1 MDFRYDTEGGALT
14 NVGGTMHGKMQYGPM
29 APIFWAKSAVALVAL
44 AASIPA
50 VRLLVEPLKKL
61 LSDKPAWELA
71 NLVGWVGVTDVDKV
85 TTTFGWANVRR
96 GDRED
101 QHHLVEVRAR
111 TGIITPRGCK
121 VLLEEF
127 NPEERYFWVVKID
140 ENLEQQQIQTGAPE
154 ENGDVVEEQ

>member
-1 MDFRYDTEGGALT
+1 
-14 NVGGTMHGKMQYGPM
+14 MHGKMQCGPM

-50 VRLLVEPLKKL
+50 VRLLVEPLKNL
-61 LSDKPAWELA
+61 LSEKPAWELA

-101 QHHLVEVRAR
+101 QHHLVEVRTR

-154 ENGDVVEEQ
+154 ENGDVVEE

>member
-1 MDFRYDTEGGALT
+1 
-14 NVGGTMHGKMQYGPM
+14 MHGKMQYGPM

-50 VRLLVEPLKKL
+50 VRLLVEPLKNL
-61 LSDKPAWELA
+61 LSEKPAWELA
-71 NLVGWVGVTDVDKV
+71 NLVGWIGVTDVDKV

-101 QHHLVEVRAR
+101 QHHLVEVRTR

>member
-1 MDFRYDTEGGALT
+1 
-14 NVGGTMHGKMQYGPM
+14 MHGKMHCGPM

-50 VRLLVEPLKKL
+50 VRILVEPLENL
-61 LSDKPAWELA
+61 LSEKPAWELA
-71 NLVGWVGVTDVDKV
+71 TLVGWIGVTDVDKV

-101 QHHLVEVRAR
+101 QHHLVEVRSR
-111 TGIITPRGCK
+111 SGIITPRGCK

-127 NPEERYFWVVKID
+127 NPEERYFWVVKIEED
-140 ENLEQQQIQTGAPE
+140 LEQREIQTGAPD

>member
-1 MDFRYDTEGGALT
+1 
-14 NVGGTMHGKMQYGPM
+14 MHGKMQYGQM

>member
-1 MDFRYDTEGGALT
+1 M
-14 NVGGTMHGKMQYGPM
+14 
-29 APIFWAKSAVALVAL
+29 
-44 AASIPA
+44 
-50 VRLLVEPLKKL
+50 
-61 LSDKPAWELA
+61 
-71 NLVGWVGVTDVDKV
+71 GWVGVTDVDKV